1 MSRGTTIGAIVRC
14 ILSRGTAAGVLLS
27 GLAAGAAAEVA
38 SAWVT
43 APESQVRLV
52 AGGGGSVP
60 LTAGVEMR
68 LSPGW
73 KTYWRTPGDAG
84 GVPPF
89 FDFAGSQ
96 NVAGTSVLYPAP
108 KRYSD
113 KAGDTIGYKDTV
125 TFPILVTPEDGKGA
139 TAIRLKFE
147 YGICREICI
156 PAEASLALDVPAA
169 GAGSLPE
176 ALKQMLAR
184 VPGGA
189 ATALPALRKSEV
201 VLAGGKPHII
211 VEAEFAADETHA
223 DAFVEAPDGI
233 YVPMTKMMMATGAV
247 RRFEIDL
254 TAGADPADLKGKFL
268 TVTLVGDKG
277 QSAARI
283 KAE

>member
-1 MSRGTTIGAIVRC
+1 MHSGTTIAGIARSAVVQAA
-14 ILSRGTAAGVLLS
+14 AAGIMLS
-27 GLAAGAAAEVA
+27 AMASRVTAEVA
-38 SAWVT
+38 SAWVA

-52 AGGGGSVP
+52 AGGGGSAP

-89 FDFAGSQ
+89 FDFAASK

-125 TFPILVTPEDGKGA
+125 TFPIRVTQKDSNGA

-156 PAEASLALDVPAA
+156 PAEAILALDVPAE
-169 GAGSLPE
+169 GAGPLSE
-176 ALKQMLAR
+176 ALAQMLTR
-184 VPGGA
+184 VPGEA
-189 ATALPALRKSEV
+189 ATALPAVRKSDI
-201 VLAGGKPHII
+201 VLAGDKPRI
-211 VEAEFAADETHA
+211 VIEAEFAPGETHA

-233 YVPMTKMMMATGAV
+233 YVPMTKMVQTTGAV

-254 TAGADPADLKGKFL
+254 TAGADPADLKGKVL
-268 TVTLVGDKG
+268 TVTLVGDMG
-277 QSAARI
+277 QSATSLR
-283 KAE
+283 AE